1 MLQDTDHLSTNLSH
15 TWTCWSVGSK
25 YPYRASWLS
34 SWETYFAEISAEFQ
48 TQHFGGYLEFMPD
61 IQERSRGPEGARKA
75 AWAALMAVRCI
86 EHIEDS
92 MHVFEVLQRESDARR
107 ATPL

>member
-1 MLQDTDHLSTNLSH
+1 
-15 TWTCWSVGSK
+15 
-25 YPYRASWLS
+25 
-34 SWETYFAEISAEFQ
+34 
-48 TQHFGGYLEFMPD
+48 MPD
-61 IQERSRGPEGARKA
+61 IQERSRGPEGAQKA